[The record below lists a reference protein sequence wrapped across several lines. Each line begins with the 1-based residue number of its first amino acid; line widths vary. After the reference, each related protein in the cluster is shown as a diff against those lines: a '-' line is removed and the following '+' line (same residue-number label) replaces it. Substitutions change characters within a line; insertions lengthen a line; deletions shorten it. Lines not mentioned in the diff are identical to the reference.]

1 MAEKKEIAEEK
12 SKEERRKR
20 IVRILEVILSLL
32 LLLLIYL
39 LYLYYQFLVGK
50 GPGIAEKGRVEIKPL
65 VYMMSIYGTGGR
77 NTPLFNRPNGVA
89 LDSER
94 IYVADTGNNRVCV
107 FDREGRF
114 LFSFGGL
121 GVAKGSTGKPL
132 SWRPGKFHYPYGI
145 DVSDKGN
152 IYVADTLNWR
162 VQVFNKKGKPLFW
175 FPQADEGEQAQI
187 YPLDIDVYRNR
198 VYVVDGYKKR
208 VAVFSLEGKYLFSL
222 GEKGEL
228 AGMLRGPLS
237 VAVGKDDVVY
247 ITDKLNLDLAAYQP
261 IGKIFWVRGRPAKNS
276 EDRFFGLP
284 AGVAVD
290 GKGYIYVVD
299 AFSFDIKIF
308 NPRGELLA
316 AVGKRGEGAS
326 EFNFA
331 RGIKAYKNMLAV
343 ADMENDRVQIFK
355 VDWEELKKIEE
366 KFK

>member
-1 MAEKKEIAEEK
+1 
-12 SKEERRKR
+12 
-20 IVRILEVILSLL
+20 
-32 LLLLIYL
+32 
-39 LYLYYQFLVGK
+39 
-50 GPGIAEKGRVEIKPL
+50 
-65 VYMMSIYGTGGR
+65 
-77 NTPLFNRPNGVA
+77 VA